1 VSSSLILPN
10 ETFFSHR
17 LRDGALRIV
26 ESDELRAWDTMVAA
40 VATLEQP
47 LPLKQISFAVAGSM
61 PKSDQGRK
69 VG

>member
-1 VSSSLILPN
+1 MCKQLSSAMIPLFAQHSVHEGYDN
-10 ETFFSHR
+10 RSH
-17 LRDGALRIV
+17 AT
-26 ESDELRAWDTMVAA
+26 WDTMVAA